1 MQPSGPDAPHTE
13 YTSTDEQA
21 GLRKFGI
28 GVAVGALVVLA
39 IGVFA
44 RFDYTVALPQKPPP
58 PPPPDTSALRRMDFE
73 NPEVYKGYLERD
85 SATYGVDRTSPD
97 ELEQPFAYEQS
108 AEPHELGPGDSFDTG
123 MLRLSVRVEKL
134 EVRSRTGKSATE
146 HLVLRIENRRQHPV
160 AYHVVT
166 KLNGGSDETCN
177 KKGSLTHNAIAIP
190 AGGSVERSEC
200 FFRSRMTLVVKQV
213 EAMELPPLSYFYV
226 SRLFPPHIG
235 LLDRT
240 AAGHKIPVGE
250 PCATVPQ
257 QAILLGMEKGT
268 VSWRDVIDFYAR
280 HRCETYDF
288 VLGYRAFTAK
298 DQYKLPVS
306 PRTIAAPAP

>member
-1 MQPSGPDAPHTE
+1 MQPSEHDAPHTG
-13 YTSTDEQA
+13 SDDDE
-21 GLRKFGI
+21 GLRKLRI
-28 GVAVGALVVLA
+28 GVGIGALVVLVA
-39 IGVFA
+39 GLYA
-44 RFDYTVALPQKPPP
+44 RFDYQVSLPQKPPP
-58 PPPPDTSALRRMDFE
+58 PPPPDNAALRRMDFE

-85 SATYGVDRTSPD
+85 STTYGIGRTTPE
-97 ELEQPFAYEQS
+97 ELELPFAYEKS
-108 AEPHELGPGDSFDTG
+108 EDTRDLAPGASLDTG

-134 EVRSRTGKSATE
+134 DVRSRTGSSATE

-160 AYHVVT
+160 AYRVIT
-166 KLNGGSDETCN
+166 RLNGGSDETCN
-177 KKGSLTHNAIAIP
+177 KKGSLAHNAIAIP
-190 AGGSVERSEC
+190 AGGTVERSEC
-200 FFRSRMTLVVKQV
+200 FYRSRMSVTVKQV
-213 EAMELPPLSYFYV
+213 EAMELPALSFFYV

-235 LLDRT
+235 LADRT
-240 AAGHKIPVGE
+240 SAGHQIPVGA

-268 VSWRDVIDFYAR
+268 VSWRDVVDFYAR

-288 VLGYRAFTAK
+288 VLGYRAFTSK